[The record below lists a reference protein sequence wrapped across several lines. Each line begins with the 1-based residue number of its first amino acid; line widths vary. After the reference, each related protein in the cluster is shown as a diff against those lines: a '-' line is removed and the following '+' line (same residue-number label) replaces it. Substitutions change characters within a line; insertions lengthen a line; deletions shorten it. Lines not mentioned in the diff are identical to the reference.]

1 MKYNK
6 LVRDRIPEIIER
18 SGRRAFCRKLSD
30 AEYIVE
36 LERKLDEAVAEFHL
50 RKNIEE
56 LVDIMAIIE
65 ALSKVYGG
73 GAWELQNFHRQKMLS
88 QGGFDLKIFLEE
100 VNNK

>member
-18 SGRRAFCRKLSD
+18 SGKKPFCRVLND
-30 AEYIVE
+30 ADYVKE
-36 LERKLDEAVAEFHL
+36 LEKKLDEEVAEFHE

-56 LVDIMAIIE
+56 LVDIMAVIE

-73 GAWELQNFHRQKMLS
+73 GACELQEFHRQKLRS
-88 QGGFDLKIFLEE
+88 RGGFELKIFLEE
-100 VNNK
+100 VIEK